1 MQILRVLLTAFDAFD
16 SADVNPSE
24 QAVQLLQQRLGE
36 TPVPPSDDGE
46 FRLPDAVN
54 IQTEVLVTCCDDA
67 WQKLDRAA
75 QAIPQD
81 ESFAIVMAGLAGNR
95 TRICLERFA
104 LNVRSYRVDDNNG
117 HRWQEEYIDKNAPDA
132 LRCRLP
138 LFDLCDH
145 LNRNGLMA
153 DISNYAGSFVCNETY
168 FRAMQKWGSSSRC
181 QGIIFIHVPNPIDYV
196 GTNPDAEVPQTV
208 ERAQA
213 ISERAIMEYAR
224 SLMEVVKFISMK
236 ATARLA

>member
-1 MQILRVLLTAFDAFD
+1 MRVLITAFDAFD

-24 QAVQLLQQRLGE
+24 QAVALLEKHLRGE
-36 TPVPPSDDGE
+36 SAVSTAEDDGE
-46 FRLPDAVN
+46 FKLPDAVN
-54 IQTEVLVTCCDDA
+54 VQTQVLVTCCNDA
-67 WQKLDRAA
+67 WQALDKAVSGL
-75 QAIPQD
+75 PSN
-81 ESFAIVMAGLAGNR
+81 ESFAIVMAGVAGNR

-104 LNVRSYRVDDNNG
+104 LNVRSYRVDDNHG

-132 LRCRLP
+132 LRARLP

-168 FRAMQKWGSSSRC
+168 FRAMQKWHGDSRC
-181 QGIIFIHVPNPIDYV
+181 EGIIFIHVPHPIDYV
-196 GTNPDAEVPQTV
+196 GTNANAKVPETV
-208 ERAQA
+208 EEAGTLTDCA
-213 ISERAIMEYAR
+213 LEDYAR
-224 SLMEVVKFISMK
+224 ALLEIVKFISMK